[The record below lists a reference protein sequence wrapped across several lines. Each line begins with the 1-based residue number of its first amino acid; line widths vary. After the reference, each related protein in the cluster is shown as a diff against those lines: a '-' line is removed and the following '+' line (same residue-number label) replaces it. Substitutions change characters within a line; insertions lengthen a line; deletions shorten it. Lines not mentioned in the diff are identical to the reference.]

1 MSRYEKR
8 REEAAHLLRRA
19 GIKGKSA
26 ALLKLATN
34 VEGPKDAMKQ
44 VVTQIDKQI
53 EELKKTQKEE
63 YEQNDYCKDEIKKN
77 EKETEAKKGLK
88 ADLEQ
93 KVEDLTALSTKLT
106 EDIAALK
113 AAINEMN
120 VEMKKA
126 SELREKENADF
137 QVTVQDQKAT
147 QVILEKAMAKLKSFY
162 GFVQY
167 GQTPPKQAE
176 YKKSGAA
183 GGVMMM
189 IEMII
194 KESKDVEAK
203 ALKAENDAQAAYEE
217 FIQDSNA
224 SISAAATDITNKSGE
239 QAEAD
244 KGKVEA
250 ENDVSNTIQELIS
263 LGDMP

>member
-1 MSRYEKR
+1 MKR
-8 REEAAHLLRRA
+8 KPR
-19 GIKGKSA
+19 
-26 ALLKLATN
+26 
-34 VEGPKDAMKQ
+34 Q
-44 VVTQIDKQI
+44 
-53 EELKKTQKEE
+53 
-63 YEQNDYCKDEIKKN
+63 
-77 EKETEAKKGLK
+77 KKGLK

-93 KVEDLTALSTKLT
+93 KEEDLTALSTKLG

-113 AAINEMN
+113 AAINEMQ

-147 QVILEKAMAKLKSFY
+147 QVILTKVMDKLKSFY
-162 GFVQY
+162 GFLQNS
-167 GQTPPKQAE
+167 QTPPKQAE

-217 FIQDSNA
+217 FIKDSNN

-239 QAEAD
+239 QAEAN
-244 KGKVEA
+244 KGSIETA
-250 ENDVSNTIQELIS
+250 NDVKATIDELLKLGEMSVALHQECDFLLKNFEIRQTS
-263 LGDMP
+263 RAEEIDALGSAKAVLSGAKMFLQQ